1 MQIAADHVVS
11 FHYDLS
17 LADGTAIESSR
28 ARGNP
33 IAALIGHGGVVKGL
47 EEALLGKSAGERFDV
62 LLPPSLAYGERDP
75 EAIARVPKKRIEVSG
90 SPLKPGAIVMVETER
105 GQRAAVVM
113 KVGLSVVDLDLNHP
127 LAGQVLRFDIE
138 VLEVRA
144 ATAEELAHGHVHGP
158 GGVHH

>member
-1 MQIAADHVVS
+1 MQIAVDHVVR

-17 LADGTAIESSR
+17 LADGTAVESSR
-28 ARGNP
+28 GRGQP
-33 IAALIGHGGVVKGL
+33 IVALIGHGGVVKGL
-47 EEALLGKSAGERFDV
+47 EEALLGKQAGDRFDV

-75 EAIARVPKKRIEVSG
+75 EAMARVPKKRIEVSG
-90 SPLKPGAIVMVETER
+90 SPLKPGAIVMVETQR
-105 GQRAAVVM
+105 GQRAAVVR
-113 KVGLSVVDLDLNHP
+113 KVGMSVVDLDLNHP

-144 ATAEELAHGHVHGP
+144 ATAEELDHGHVHGV